1 LHDTLV
7 AVPANIFTMRPM
19 MDNHPASVPPMSS
32 LPEWRAG
39 GGLQFRLLKKASG
52 DTRARRGRFVTKH
65 GVVETPAFMP
75 VGTQAAVK
83 CVTPEQVAATGAQVV
98 LANTY
103 HLSLADRTQLVER
116 HGGLH
121 KLMHW
126 SQTIL
131 TDSGGFQVF
140 SLPDR
145 VISEEGV
152 QFRFDIDG
160 TPATLT
166 PESSMDIQRR
176 LGADIIMAFDE
187 CVDHRAGREYV
198 AASVE
203 RTFRWLKRCMEVPL
217 AEHQHL
223 FGIIQGGMELDLR
236 SRATEQLISLDLPG
250 YAIGGVSVGE
260 GHQAM
265 VRVVKHTAPL
275 MPENKVRYLMG
286 VGLPEDLVASVD
298 CGMDIHDCVIPTRY
312 AREGTVFSWDGK
324 MRIQDKKFR
333 KDRYPIDTQ
342 CTCYTCASGYS
353 RAYLRHLSFAK
364 EPLGETLLTIH
375 NLHFYQ
381 DLMRGMRE
389 ALEQDKFT
397 VWRDQFRERYF
408 ARRQKN
414 ERLSTDDDE

>member
-1 LHDTLV
+1 LLLAAWFSTWAFMTHEQLT
-7 AVPANIFTMRPM
+7 
-19 MDNHPASVPPMSS
+19 HEQ
-32 LPEWRAG
+32 LPQTPTWRAG
-39 GGLQFRLLKKASG
+39 GGLQFRVLKKASG
-52 DTRARRGRFVTKH
+52 DTKARRGRFVTQH

-203 RTFRWLKRCMEVPL
+203 RTFRWLKRCMAVPL

-236 SRATEQLISLDLPG
+236 SRATEQLISLNLPG

-389 ALEQDKFT
+389 SIEQDKFT

-414 ERLSTDDDE
+414 ERPTTDDDE

>member
-1 LHDTLV
+1 MPPMPD
-7 AVPANIFTMRPM
+7 AVPADEIPTWTP
-19 MDNHPASVPPMSS
+19 
-32 LPEWRAG
+32 G
-39 GGLQFRLLKKASG
+39 GGLKFRLLKQASG
-52 DTRARRGRFVTKH
+52 GTRARRGRFVTAH

-121 KLMHW
+121 QLMHW
-126 SQTIL
+126 PQTIL

-145 VISEEGV
+145 VITEEGV
-152 QFRFDIDG
+152 QFRFDVDG

-176 LGADIIMAFDE
+176 LGADIVMAFDE
-187 CVDHRAGREYV
+187 CVDHRAGRQYV
-198 AASVE
+198 EDSVE
-203 RTFRWLKRCMEVPL
+203 RTFRWLKRCMAVKL
-217 AEHQHL
+217 GDHQHL
-223 FGIIQGGMELDLR
+223 FGIVQGGMELDLR
-236 SRATEQLISLDLPG
+236 AKAVQQLVSLDLPG

-260 GHQAM
+260 GHEAM

-275 MPENKVRYLMG
+275 LPVDKVRYLMG

-312 AREGTVFSWDGK
+312 AREGTVFAWDGK

-342 CTCYTCASGYS
+342 CRCYTCASGYS
-353 RAYLRHLSFAK
+353 RAYLRHLSFAS

-381 DLMRGMRE
+381 DLMRAIRLAIDE
-389 ALEQDKFT
+389 DRFPA
-397 VWRDQFRERYF
+397 WRDAFRERYF
-408 ARRQKN
+408 ARRAKSGGRQ
-414 ERLSTDDDE
+414 DDDEE

>member
-1 LHDTLV
+1 MTV
-7 AVPANIFTMRPM
+7 STM
-19 MDNHPASVPPMSS
+19 PPMSDAA
-32 LPEWRAG
+32 RADEIPTWTPG
-39 GGLQFRLLKKASG
+39 DGLRFRLLKQTSG
-52 DTRARRGRFVTKH
+52 NTRARRGRFVTAH

-126 SQTIL
+126 PQTIL

-145 VISEEGV
+145 KITEEGV
-152 QFRFDIDG
+152 QFRFDVDG

-176 LGADIIMAFDE
+176 LGADIVMAFDE
-187 CVDHRAGREYV
+187 CVDHRAGRKYV
-198 AASVE
+198 EDSVE
-203 RTFRWLKRCMEVPL
+203 RTFRWLKRCMAVKL
-217 AEHQHL
+217 ADHQHL
-223 FGIIQGGMELDLR
+223 FGIVQGGMELDLR
-236 SRATEQLISLDLPG
+236 TKAVQQLVSLDLPG

-260 GHQAM
+260 GHEAM
-265 VRVVKHTAPL
+265 VRVVRHTAPL
-275 MPENKVRYLMG
+275 LPVDKVRYLMG

-312 AREGTVFSWDGK
+312 AREGTVFTWDGK

-333 KDRYPIDTQ
+333 KDRYPIDTA
-342 CTCYTCASGYS
+342 CRCYTCANGYS
-353 RAYLRHLSFAK
+353 RAYLRHLSFAS

-381 DLMRGMRE
+381 DLMRAIRQAIDE
-389 ALEQDKFT
+389 DRFQA
-397 VWRDQFRERYF
+397 WRDAFRDRYF
-408 ARRQKN
+408 ARRAKGSGRQ
-414 ERLSTDDDE
+414 DDEGDE